1 MLAHAQQ
8 IRGVVTDAET
18 GDSIPMVSVVYRG
31 HHVAVVSDVS
41 GRFTIDRHEGWNI
54 TFSAVGYKSRIV
66 AVTAKTKGRLHI
78 KLSPDKHMLAEVTVK
93 AKRQKYSRKNNPAVE
108 LMRRV
113 VAAKKKTDLSLNDY
127 YQYNKYEKI
136 TLSLN
141 DLKPEQARDGAFQ
154 EAPLAGGTG
163 GGQPPDGQD
172 DSSCQCR
179 RDGVAEGLSS

>member
-1 MLAHAQQ
+1 
-8 IRGVVTDAET
+8 
-18 GDSIPMVSVVYRG
+18 
-31 HHVAVVSDVS
+31 
-41 GRFTIDRHEGWNI
+41 
-54 TFSAVGYKSRIV
+54 
-66 AVTAKTKGRLHI
+66 
-78 KLSPDKHMLAEVTVK
+78 MLAEVTAK

-141 DLKPEQARDGAFQ
+141 DLKPEQARDGSFQ